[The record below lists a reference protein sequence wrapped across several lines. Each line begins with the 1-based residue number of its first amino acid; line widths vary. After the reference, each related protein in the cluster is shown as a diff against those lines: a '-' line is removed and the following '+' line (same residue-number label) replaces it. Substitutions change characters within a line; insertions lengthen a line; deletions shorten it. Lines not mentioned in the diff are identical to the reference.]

1 MPESRMLAIKKP
13 KMQVLMPQTVEVEK
27 LNTLVILWQNIW
39 WNDYYG
45 ILEGRPLIVAPA
57 LEEIIGKIQD
67 VVLCLLLLAALAE
80 STKKVNSV
88 ESSSIW

>member
-1 MPESRMLAIKKP
+1 
-13 KMQVLMPQTVEVEK
+13 MPQTVEVEK

-57 LEEIIGKIQD
+57 LEEIIGKIQ
-67 VVLCLLLLAALAE
+67 
-80 STKKVNSV
+80 
-88 ESSSIW
+88 

>member
-1 MPESRMLAIKKP
+1 MPESKMLAIKKP
-13 KMQVLMPQTVEVEK
+13 KMQVLMPQTVEAEK

-45 ILEGRPLIVAPA
+45 ILESRPLIVAPA
-57 LEEIIGKIQD
+57 LGEIIGKIQD
-67 VVLCLLLLAALAE
+67 VILCLLLLAALTE